1 MISMTKILFIDN
13 RERSGLEDL
22 VKKYIDK
29 TDGLFHQTKQNM
41 ICDYAY
47 RSMGIEAKSIHD
59 YMGSMMSGHLEQ
71 QLHNLDDNYN
81 QPILLIWGTLD
92 NYLAQAVK
100 AGRKIPYQRAWSSY
114 IGSLSRFSTD
124 YDIQIVTLPDRSS
137 AARFICKRFEKD
149 GTLGSSSTYRVLR
162 KTTSED
168 MRVDTLRAAG
178 ASQVIAEKLLEEF
191 GSVAEIAATPMKE
204 LITLKGLGKVRANK
218 ILAVLNSEDKIVS
231 EKVRMSRS

>member
-1 MISMTKILFIDN
+1 MTKVLFIDN

-29 TDGLFHQTKQNM
+29 KDNLFHQTKQNM
-41 ICDYAY
+41 IADYVFN
-47 RSMGIEAKSIHD
+47 SVGIEAKSIHD

-71 QLHNLDDNYN
+71 QLNNLDDNYN
-81 QPILLIWGTLD
+81 NAILLVWGTLD
-92 NYLAQAVK
+92 QYLAQAMK
-100 AGRKIPYQRAWSSY
+100 SGRKIRFAQAWASY
-114 IGSLSRFSTD
+114 VGSLARYCTD
-124 YDIQIVTLPDRSS
+124 YDIQIITLPDRSS

-178 ASQVIAEKLLEEF
+178 ASESIAHKLLEKF
-191 GSVAEIAATPMKE
+191 GCVAEIGSAPVKE
-204 LITLKGLGKVRANK
+204 LTEIVGLGKVRATR
-218 ILAVLNSEDKIVS
+218 ISEVLNSETKIAS
-231 EKVRMSRS
+231 EKVRMARS

>member
-1 MISMTKILFIDN
+1 MTKILFIDN

-29 TDGLFHQTKQNM
+29 KDNLFHQTKQNM
-41 ICDYAY
+41 IADYVFN
-47 RSMGIEAKSIHD
+47 SVGIEEKSIHD

-71 QLHNLDDNYN
+71 QLNNLDDNYN
-81 QPILLIWGTLD
+81 NAILLVWGTLD
-92 NYLAQAVK
+92 QYLAQAMK
-100 AGRKIPYQRAWSSY
+100 SGRKIRFAQAWASY
-114 IGSLSRFSTD
+114 VGSLARYCTD
-124 YDIQIVTLPDRSS
+124 YDIQIITLPDRSS

-178 ASQVIAEKLLEEF
+178 ASESIAHKLLEKF
-191 GSVAEIAATPMKE
+191 GCVAEISSAPVKE
-204 LITLKGLGKVRANK
+204 LTEIVGLGKVRATR
-218 ILAVLNSEDKIVS
+218 ISEVLNSETKIAS
-231 EKVRMSRS
+231 EKVRMARS

>member
-1 MISMTKILFIDN
+1 MTKVLFIDN

-41 ICDYAY
+41 IADYAFN
-47 RSMGIEAKSIHD
+47 SVGIEAKSIQD

-71 QLHNLDDNYN
+71 QLQNLDDNYN
-81 QPILLIWGTLD
+81 QAVLLVWGTLD
-92 NYLAQAVK
+92 SYLAQAVK
-100 AGRKIPYQRAWSSY
+100 SGRKIPYQRAWSSF
-114 IGSLSRFSTD
+114 IGSLARYATD
-124 YDIQIVTLPDRSS
+124 YDVNIITLPDRSS

-149 GTLGSSSTYRVLR
+149 GTLGTSSTYRVLR

-178 ASQVIAEKLLEEF
+178 ASQAIAVMLLEEF
-191 GSVAEIAATPMKE
+191 GSVAEIAAMSVKE
-204 LITLKGLGKVRANK
+204 LTALKGLGKVRAQK
-218 ILAVLNSEDKIVS
+218 ISDVLNSEDKIVS
-231 EKVRMSRS
+231 ERVRMSRS

>member
-1 MISMTKILFIDN
+1 MTKILFIDN

-114 IGSLSRFSTD
+114 IGSPSRFSTD

>member
-1 MISMTKILFIDN
+1 MTKVLFIDN

-29 TDGLFHQTKQNM
+29 KDGLHHKTKQNM
-41 ICDYAY
+41 IADYAFN
-47 RSMGIEAKSIHD
+47 SVGIEAKSIHD

-71 QLHNLDDNYN
+71 QLNNLDDNYN
-81 QPILLIWGTLD
+81 NAILLVWGTLD
-92 NYLAQAVK
+92 QYLTQVMK
-100 AGRKIPYQRAWSSY
+100 SGRKIRYQQAWSSY
-114 IGSLSRFSTD
+114 VGSLARYCTD
-124 YDIQIVTLPDRSS
+124 YDIQIITLPDRSS

-178 ASQVIAEKLLEEF
+178 ASEAIAHKLLEKF
-191 GSVAEIAATPMKE
+191 GSVAEISSVSVKE
-204 LITLKGLGKVRANK
+204 LTEIVGLGKIRATR
-218 ILAVLNSEDKIVS
+218 ISEVLNSETKMAS
-231 EKVRMSRS
+231 ERVRMARS

>member
-1 MISMTKILFIDN
+1 MTKVLFIDN

-29 TDGLFHQTKQNM
+29 QDGIFHQTKQNM

-59 YMGSMMSGHLEQ
+59 YMSSMMSGHLEQ